1 MVDGAGDIEEV
12 AVGVLHAQFSL
23 IARLRLEDLRRVLGV
38 EALALGVDVDQLRGV
53 VFAERLE
60 EVGIGAVDGEL
71 LNRQVDEPSAI
82 GESRVVDSNKGIGA
96 LKRPRVVRDGHV
108 LQRALIPDIIVA
120 PGQHHLEVIRELE
133 DVLQVEGMHE
143 ELCGIGRL
151 DTRSD
156 VAHAVRVVRV
166 DDGVEA
172 GAVDAVGVVEPI
184 VARRTGG
191 AERVAY
197 VADEGIAGEV
207 FILHAATQA
216 EASVGLQ
223 LVMVEVSLI
232 GELQRSA
239 QLEGVE
245 GDVGACCLT
254 ASGTLEVVLINRIRR
269 GEIRQRLGAEV
280 VVHVVSESEGLVQS
294 EGLGADVA
302 VTERGVGAAVAEEV
316 GLVVVAR
323 ASIEA
328 GQRLAF
334 LQIKAAVGVIDVGT
348 HGRREADVGA
358 ILIAIESATKLKT
371 LSLIDVVSQG

>member
-1 MVDGAGDIEEV
+1 M
-12 AVGVLHAQFSL
+12 
-23 IARLRLEDLRRVLGV
+23 LGV
-38 EALALGVDVDQLRGV
+38 EALAFGVDIDELRGIILAV
-53 VFAERLE
+53 RLE

-71 LNRQVDEPSAI
+71 LNRQVDEPSAV
-82 GESRVVDSNKGIGA
+82 GEGRVVDSNKGFGA

-108 LQRALIPDIIVA
+108 LQRALIPDMIVA

-133 DVLQVEGMHE
+133 DVLQVEGVHE
-143 ELCGIGRL
+143 ELCRIGRL

-184 VARRTGG
+184 VARCAGG
-191 AERVAY
+191 AEGVAH
-197 VADEGIAGEV
+197 VADEGISGEV

-216 EASVGLQ
+216 EASVSLQ
-223 LVMVEVSLI
+223 LVMVEISLV
-232 GELQRSA
+232 GELQRAA

-254 ASGTLEVVLINRIRR
+254 ASGTLEVVLINRVRR
-269 GEIRQRLGAEV
+269 GEIRQWLGAEV
-280 VVHVVSESEGLVQS
+280 VVHVVSKSEGLVQA

-316 GLVVVAR
+316 GLVVVAC
-323 ASIEA
+323 AAVEA
-328 GQRLAF
+328 RQRFAF
-334 LQIKAAVGVIDVGT
+334 LEIKAAVGVVNVRA
-348 HGRREADVGA
+348 HSRREADVGA
-358 ILIAIESATKLKT
+358 VLITVKSATKLKT
-371 LSLIDVVSQG
+371 LSLIDVVSQS